1 MKKLAP
7 LNRYRLA
14 LLEREPRFYRPDA
27 AVKYLARHGL
37 IELTGQQDP
46 DGARAEYAI
55 TEAGRE
61 ALRQSGL
68 DGGGPLPGH

>member
-14 LLEREPRFYRPDA
+14 LLEGEPRFYKPDA
-27 AVKYLARHGL
+27 VVKHLVRHGL
-37 IELTGQQDP
+37 IKPTGREEA
-46 DGARAEYAI
+46 GGERAEYAI

-61 ALRQSGL
+61 ALRGSGP
-68 DGGGPLPGH
+68 GGSTT